1 MSTVESDNFFNL
13 VYIRDSAFPA
23 REVRS
28 RVLRLGSVIVEV
40 LFASVAVIY
49 SCALVYALSSPLE
62 IATVFVN

>member
-1 MSTVESDNFFNL
+1 MFIVESDNFFNL

-23 REVRS
+23 REVLS

-49 SCALVYALSSPLE
+49 SCALVYVLSGPLE
-62 IATVFVN
+62 IASLFVN

>member
-1 MSTVESDNFFNL
+1 MFIVESDNFFNL

-28 RVLRLGSVIVEV
+28 LETWKCYCEV

-49 SCALVYALSSPLE
+49 SCALVYALSGPLE
-62 IATVFVN
+62 IATLFVN